1 MAMISGMN
9 DERGAGGTRGPMLPM
24 AVVVVIVAA
33 LIVIIGVAQVTR

>member
-1 MAMISGMN
+1 MSMDSRVRDGR
-9 DERGAGGTRGPMLPM
+9 DPTGSRGPMLPM